1 MNLQSLQELYAYN
14 QWANE
19 RILTCVRE
27 LRPEQLHQ
35 TTDFSYPSLFKTLVH
50 TMSAEWLWRQR
61 MQFGISPE
69 QMHSADDFSDLAS
82 LEVAWRQNTQELLD
96 FVGGL
101 TEEQVNSNFSYRNLD
116 QEDCTNLL
124 WESLAHVVIHG
135 MQHRSE
141 CAAMLTSIGNSPG
154 NIDFIVF
161 VRTQKG

>member
-19 RILTCVRE
+19 RILARVRE

-50 TMSAEWLWRQR
+50 IMGAEWLWRQR

-69 QMHSADDFSDLAS
+69 RMHNADDFGDLAS
-82 LEVAWRQNTQELLD
+82 LEMAWQQNTQELMG
-96 FVGGL
+96 FVHAL
-101 TEEQVNSNFSYRNLD
+101 TESQLQSNFSYRNLE
-116 QEDCTNLL
+116 QQDCTNLL

-141 CAAMLTSIGNSPG
+141 CAAMLTSIGHSPG
-154 NIDFIVF
+154 DIDFIIF
-161 VRTQKG
+161 VRTQK